1 MAPSPIPAV
10 SGSVPT
16 AHLIPPGAK
25 TAGAYY
31 TDPLDRRQFRAC
43 DVLLQLGVLGSSAT
57 IDAKIQEAGYEEQ
70 LHAMLD
76 GAQDTGLVLR
86 NGTNDNTELSVT
98 FTTPAGD
105 GITVTQI
112 KAKFKGV
119 GTLAAA
125 KKITCT
131 LQALGT
137 GEPDDTDLF
146 TPVAGDIAPDELST
160 TVYETVTF
168 DVPAGIHLLAATEYA
183 VVFEGDFDLSSSN
196 HVLLGI
202 DTVASGGTI
211 NIHDTD
217 WGTLVTTQKGLVDV
231 LGHDWVD
238 VAGAAFSQKTQAG
251 GDGSES
257 FLGSVNLMARLEYVR
272 AKLTVG
278 TATSDAGLQ
287 LLPKDPI
294 RSGTS
299 GAPEFAV

>member
-16 AHLIPPGAK
+16 ALLIPPAARA
-25 TAGAYY
+25 AGSYY

-43 DVLLQLGVLGSSAT
+43 DVLLQLGTLGSSAT

-86 NGTNDNTELSVT
+86 NGTDDNTELSVT

-105 GITVTQI
+105 GVTVTQI
-112 KAKFKGV
+112 KAKFKRV
-119 GTLAAA
+119 GTVASG
-125 KKITCT
+125 KVITAT

-146 TPVAGDIAPDELST
+146 TPVAGDLAPDEISST
-160 TVYETVTF
+160 EYETVVF
-168 DVPAGIHLLAATEYA
+168 DVPAGIHLAAATEYA
-183 VVFEGDFDLSSSN
+183 VVFEGDFALSSSN

-202 DTVASGGTI
+202 DTVASGGNI
-211 NIHDTD
+211 NIHDDD
-217 WGTLVTTQKGLVDV
+217 WGALVTTQKGLVDV
-231 LGHDWVD
+231 LGHDWAD
-238 VAGAAFSQKTQAG
+238 VSGAAFTQKTQAG
-251 GDGSES
+251 GDGSDTHVGT
-257 FLGSVNLMARLEYVR
+257 LNLRARLEYIR

-278 TATSDAGLQ
+278 TATSYVGLQ

-294 RSGTS
+294 RSGANST
-299 GAPEFAV
+299 PEFSV